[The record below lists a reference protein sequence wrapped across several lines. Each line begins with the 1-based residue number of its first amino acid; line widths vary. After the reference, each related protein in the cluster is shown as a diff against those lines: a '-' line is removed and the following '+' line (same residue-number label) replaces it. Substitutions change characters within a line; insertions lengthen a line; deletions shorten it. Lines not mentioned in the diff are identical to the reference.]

1 MRYRKTQSA
10 YVIRLEKG
18 ERIMER
24 LLELCAKERVGAGYF
39 SGLGAVSEAELGYF
53 NLEKKEYSWQ
63 KFSGQFEITSLQGNI
78 SEMSGKS
85 YIHAH
90 IVIGDSEFSSWSG
103 HLKEAVVGPT
113 CEIFLTKLDTAISR
127 KKDEETGLNLLDI

>member
-1 MRYRKTQSA
+1 MRYRKIQST
-10 YVIRLEKG
+10 YVIRLEKS
-18 ERIMER
+18 ERIIER
-24 LLELCAKERVGAGYF
+24 LLEFCEKEKVGAGYF

-53 NLEKKEYSWQ
+53 NLGKKEYSWQ
-63 KFSGQFEITSLQGNI
+63 KLSGQYEITSLQGNI

-90 IVIGDSEFSSWSG
+90 IVIGDSRFSSWTG
-103 HLKEAVVGPT
+103 HLKEAVVSPT

-127 KKDEETGLNLLDI
+127 KKDEKTSLNLLDI

>member
-1 MRYRKTQSA
+1 MRYRKIQSA

-18 ERIMER
+18 ERIVER
-24 LLELCAKERVGAGYF
+24 LLEFCEKEKVRAGYF
-39 SGLGAVSEAELGYF
+39 NGLGAVSEAELGHF
-53 NLEKKEYSWQ
+53 NFGKKEYSWQ
-63 KFSGQFEITSLQGNI
+63 KLSGQYEITSFHGNI

-90 IVIGDSEFSSWSG
+90 IVIGDSGFSSWSG
-103 HLKEAVVGPT
+103 HLKEATVSAT

-127 KKDEETGLNLLDI
+127 KKDEEAGLNLLDI

>member
-18 ERIMER
+18 EKVVER

-63 KFSGQFEITSLQGNI
+63 KFSGQFEITSFQGNI

-103 HLKEAVVGPT
+103 HIKEAVVGPT

-127 KKDEETGLNLLDI
+127 KKDKETGLNLLDI